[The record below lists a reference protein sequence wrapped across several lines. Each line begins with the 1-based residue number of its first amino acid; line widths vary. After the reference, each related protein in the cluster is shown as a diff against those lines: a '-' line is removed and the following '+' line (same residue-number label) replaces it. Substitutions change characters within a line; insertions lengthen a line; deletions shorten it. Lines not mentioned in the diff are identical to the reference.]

1 MGKELNINAIE
12 INTEAIEITSVT
24 EQTISQLTEL
34 SLALVGGGGSTV
46 TW

>member
-1 MGKELNINAIE
+1 MGKEFGTNAIE
-12 INTEAIEITSVT
+12 INVEVIEITSVA
-24 EQTISQLTEL
+24 EQTVSQLSEL

>member
-1 MGKELNINAIE
+1 MGKELNTNAIE
-12 INTEAIEITSVT
+12 INAEVIEMTSVT
-24 EQTISQLTEL
+24 EQTVSQLSEL